1 MELKNTKKK
10 IGYILLVPMLL
21 LGANM
26 SSINAENT
34 AKNDTSAIEDI
45 GYNTAKV
52 AVDVLHSDEAS
63 NSTKNDLE
71 SQANQLKQSINKLDK
86 KDSKSLSG
94 TKKVL
99 DNVIKSLDYQKM
111 ETKEALKASE
121 EKGVENSY
129 RYINGQHI
137 SSALDVISKE
147 TGAIKLNSKLDTYNV
162 DNMKVANI
170 KTKDDVIKLESQAQ
184 PIDGIDVSYHNGRI
198 NWAKVKAAGIKF
210 AIIRCGYGKNET
222 KQDDK
227 KWEEYIQGCEANGIP
242 YGVYLYSYATSI
254 SDVDS
259 EIAHTLRLVK
269 SHKPTYPIYY
279 DLEDSK
285 QENFSEAT
293 ISEFATRYCTAI
305 ANAGY
310 QAGVYANYSWFK
322 NKLTSFSSDNRFSHW
337 IARYYNNDGNADA
350 RGPFNQTESEPL
362 YQRGFK
368 YDLWQY
374 TSNGQVNGISTRVDM
389 NYCYINLDIVW
400 NTSVNSSTNGLVQA
414 KNGNWYY
421 LTKGNINWN
430 YSGLIYFNNEWY
442 YVHHGLID
450 WNYSNLVN
458 YNGQWYYVHN
468 GKIDWGYNTL
478 SQVDGGGIWYKVTN
492 GKLDWNYKGLYQFY
506 DTWYY
511 LDNGQVNW
519 KYTGL
524 TQYNGTWY
532 YVEDGVLHWNYS
544 NLVNYNG
551 KWYYVHNG
559 EIDWGYN
566 TLSQVDDGGIWYKVT
581 NGELDWNYKGLYQFD
596 DTWYYLDNGQVDW
609 KANKL
614 VYYNGNWYYVNN
626 GVINWRYTNL
636 NEYNGTWYY
645 VRDSMIRWGD
655 NTLAQVNGAGVWY
668 QVNNSSINWNYT
680 GLTEFQGI
688 WYYIDHAILN
698 WNYNGLV
705 YYKND
710 WYYVK
715 NGTVD
720 WNYSTVTKYNGILF
734 YVHNGKIDWSYNGN
748 ITSQGKTY
756 TIKNAQVV
764 A

>member
-34 AKNDTSAIEDI
+34 AKNEVSAIEDI

-52 AVDVLHSDEAS
+52 AVDVLHSDDAS

-170 KTKDDVIKLESQAQ
+170 KSEDDVIKLESQVQ
-184 PIDGIDVSYHNGRI
+184 PVDGIDVSYHNGKI
-198 NWAKVKAAGIKF
+198 DWAKVKAANIKF
-210 AIIRCGYGKNET
+210 AIIRCGYGKDHT
-222 KQDDK
+222 SQDDK
-227 KWEEYIQGCEANGIP
+227 KWEEYIQGCEANNIP

-259 EIAHTLRLVK
+259 EIAHTLRLVE

-279 DLEDSK
+279 DLEDTK
-285 QENFSEAT
+285 QEDFSEAT

-305 ANAGY
+305 ADAGY
-310 QAGVYANYSWFK
+310 QAGVYANYSWFR
-322 NKLTSFSSDNRFSHW
+322 NKLTSFSKDNRFSHW

-389 NYCYINLDIVW
+389 NYCYTNLDIAW
-400 NTSVNSSTNGLVQA
+400 NSNVNSSTNGLVQA
-414 KNGNWYY
+414 KDGNWYY
-421 LTKGNINWN
+421 LTNGNINWN
-430 YSGLIYFNNEWY
+430 YSGLIYFNNEWF

-458 YNGQWYYVHN
+458 YNGQWFYVRN

-492 GKLDWNYKGLYQFY
+492 GKLDWNYKGLFKFY

-511 LDNGQVNW
+511 LDHGQ
-519 KYTGL
+519 L
-524 TQYNGTWY
+524 
-532 YVEDGVLHWNYS
+532 DWNA
-544 NLVNYNG
+544 NKLVNYNG
-551 KWYYVHNG
+551 DWYYVING
-559 EIDWGYN
+559 
-566 TLSQVDDGGIWYKVT
+566 
-581 NGELDWNYKGLYQFD
+581 
-596 DTWYYLDNGQVDW
+596 
-609 KANKL
+609 A
-614 VYYNGNWYYVNN
+614 
-626 GVINWRYTNL
+626 INWKYTNL
-636 NEYNGTWYY
+636 NMYNGTWYY
-645 VRDSMIRWGD
+645 VRDSKIRWGD
-655 NTLAQVNGAGVWY
+655 NTLAQVNDVGVWY

-680 GLTEFQGI
+680 GLTQFYGT
-688 WYYIDHAILN
+688 WYYIDQGRLN

-705 YYKND
+705 YYNNE
-710 WYYVK
+710 WFYVK
-715 NGTVD
+715 NGSID
-720 WNYSTVTKYNGILF
+720 WNYSTVTKYNGTLF
-734 YVHNGKIDWSYNGN
+734 YVHNGKIDWGYNGDVN
-748 ITSQGKTY
+748 SQGKTY
-756 TIKNAQVV
+756 TIRNAKVV

>member
-1 MELKNTKKK
+1 MKNIKKK
-10 IGYILLVPMLL
+10 LGYILLVPMLL
-21 LGANM
+21 LGTNM

-34 AKNDTSAIEDI
+34 TRNEASVVKDI

-63 NSTKNDLE
+63 NSIKNDLE
-71 SQANQLKQSINKLDK
+71 SQANQLKQSIDDLNQ
-86 KDSKSLSG
+86 KDSESLAG

-111 ETKEALKASE
+111 ETKEALKTSE

-137 SSALDVISKE
+137 SNALEVISKE

-170 KTKDDVIKLESQAQ
+170 KSKDDVIKLESQAQ
-184 PIDGIDVSYHNGRI
+184 PIDGIDVSYHNGKI
-198 NWAKVKAAGIKF
+198 DWAKVKAANIKF
-210 AIIRCGYGKNET
+210 AIIRCGYGKDYT
-222 KQDDK
+222 SQDDK
-227 KWEEYIQGCEANGIP
+227 KWEEYIQGCEANNIP
-242 YGVYLYSYATSI
+242 YGVYLYSYATSL

-285 QENFSEAT
+285 QEDFSEAT
-293 ISEFATRYCTAI
+293 LSEFATRYCTAI
-305 ANAGY
+305 ADAGY

-322 NKLTSFSSDNRFSHW
+322 NKLTSFTSDNRFSHW

-350 RGPFNQTESEPL
+350 RGPFNQTDSEPL

-389 NYCYINLDIVW
+389 NYCYTNLDIVW
-400 NTSVNSSTNGLVQA
+400 NSTVNSSTNGLVQA
-414 KNGNWYY
+414 RNGNWYY
-421 LTKGNINWN
+421 LTNGNVNWN
-430 YSGLIYFNNEWY
+430 YSGLIYFNNEWF

-458 YNGQWYYVHN
+458 YNGQWFYVHN

-492 GKLDWNYKGLYQFY
+492 GKLDWNYKGLFKFY

-511 LDNGQVNW
+511 LDNGQV
-519 KYTGL
+519 
-524 TQYNGTWY
+524 
-532 YVEDGVLHWNYS
+532 DWNA
-544 NLVNYNG
+544 NKLVNYNG
-551 KWYYVHNG
+551 DWYYVVNG
-559 EIDWGYN
+559 
-566 TLSQVDDGGIWYKVT
+566 
-581 NGELDWNYKGLYQFD
+581 
-596 DTWYYLDNGQVDW
+596 
-609 KANKL
+609 A
-614 VYYNGNWYYVNN
+614 
-626 GVINWRYTNL
+626 INWKYTNL
-636 NEYNGTWYY
+636 DEYNGTWYY
-645 VRDSMIRWGD
+645 IRDSKIRWGD
-655 NTLAQVNGAGVWY
+655 NTLAQVNDVGVWY
-668 QVNNSSINWNYT
+668 QVNNSSIDWNYT
-680 GLTEFQGI
+680 GLTQFYGT
-688 WYYIDHAILN
+688 WYYIDHGRLN

-705 YYKND
+705 YYNNE
-710 WYYVK
+710 WFYVK
-715 NGTVD
+715 NGRID
-720 WNYSTVTKYNGILF
+720 WSYSTVTKYNGILF

-748 ITSQGKTY
+748 ITSDGQTY
-756 TIKNAQVV
+756 TIRNAKVV